1 MIWDL
6 TWEDIMTIVKIADNL
21 LDEYEPSDENFSS
34 EEVYY
39 NKVLEA
45 YKQTKQYMNH
55 FSIQSCSFEST
66 FKPDFIIEIPDL
78 DKVQEE
84 AMKYADKTY
93 PPKFHEIEGN
103 DFDDSETTKR
113 SVAEQGFYDGGKFI
127 LDIFNFGTKIDLN
140 EEAKQ

>member
-1 MIWDL
+1 MVWDL

-45 YKQTKQYMNH
+45 YKQTKQYMSH

-78 DKVQEE
+78 NKVQEE

-127 LDIFNFGTKIDLN
+127 LDILNFGTKVV
-140 EEAKQ
+140 

>member
-1 MIWDL
+1 MIWEL

-45 YKQTKQYMNH
+45 YKQTKQYMSH

-66 FKPDFIIEIPDL
+66 FNPDLFIDIPDL
-78 DKVQEE
+78 DKIQEV
-84 AMKYADKTY
+84 AMKKADEKYAPSFTY
-93 PPKFHEIEGN
+93 NDYAQDYDDINVGSRAAYEEG
-103 DFDDSETTKR
+103 F
-113 SVAEQGFYDGGKFI
+113 FDGGKYMFDI
-127 LDIFNFGTKIDLN
+127 LNGTKVALN
-140 EEAKQ
+140 EETK